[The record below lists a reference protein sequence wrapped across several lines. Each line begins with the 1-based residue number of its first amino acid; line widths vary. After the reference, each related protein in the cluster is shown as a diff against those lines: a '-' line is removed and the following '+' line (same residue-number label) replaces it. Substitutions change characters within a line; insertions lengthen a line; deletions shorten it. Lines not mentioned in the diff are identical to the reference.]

1 MFCCI
6 AYLLQRSPN
15 KDRNDP
21 KSDLASPNHTANL
34 SGPVVGCI
42 ETDVFEKNCTLC
54 TIFAPLPCLA
64 EKIRDR
70 EPRFGILYSCCRT
83 LRLRRGGK
91 NLLALHEELDLAPHL
106 DELQR
111 LDELRDLVAAV
122 VDPLDAVA
130 TSATG
135 SPPVFFLPVYHYL
148 KFRCTG
154 P

>member
-1 MFCCI
+1 MFLKKI
-6 AYLLQRSPN
+6 A
-15 KDRNDP
+15 
-21 KSDLASPNHTANL
+21 H
-34 SGPVVGCI
+34 
-42 ETDVFEKNCTLC
+42 
-54 TIFAPLPCLA
+54 FAPFLHRCHVWQKKLRIA
-64 EKIRDR
+64 
-70 EPRFGILYSCCRT
+70 GILYSCCRT
-83 LRLRRGGK
+83 LRLRRGGDY
-91 NLLALHEELDLAPHL
+91 LLALHEELHLPPHL

-135 SPPVFFLPVYHYL
+135 SSPVFFLPLYHYL